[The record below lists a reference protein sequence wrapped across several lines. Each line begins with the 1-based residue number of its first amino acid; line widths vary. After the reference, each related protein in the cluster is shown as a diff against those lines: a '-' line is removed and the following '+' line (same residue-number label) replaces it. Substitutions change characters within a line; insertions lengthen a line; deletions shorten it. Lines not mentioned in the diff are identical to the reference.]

1 MMKRTENRPLPSGR
15 VSPVEVLIFGTV
27 LSLWGVV
34 HLFLFTN
41 PLTGFLGAATG
52 VSYLFLYTPLKRITS
67 FSTVVGAVPG
77 ALPPVMGW
85 TAVRN
90 EITVEAWVLFA
101 ILFLWQM
108 PHFLSLSWMYRRD
121 YARAGY
127 PMLAVLDE
135 DGSTISRQITLY
147 CSALIPA
154 TIASTLVGLTG
165 TLFLVVG
172 TLFSL
177 AFLVCGVFLLR
188 TRTVFWA
195 RRVFFASLLYLPLL
209 FIFMGIDKL

>member
-15 VSPVEVLIFGTV
+15 LSPGQVLLFGAV
-27 LSLWGVV
+27 LSIWGVA

-41 PLTGFLGAATG
+41 PLTGFLGAATS

-67 FSTVVGAVPG
+67 LSTVVGALPG

-90 EITVEAWVLFA
+90 EVTIEACILFA
-101 ILFLWQM
+101 VLFLWQM
-108 PHFLSLSWMYRRD
+108 PHFLSLSWMYRKD

-135 DGSTISRQITLY
+135 DGSTLSRQITLY

-165 TLFLVVG
+165 TMFLIGG
-172 TLFSL
+172 TLL
-177 AFLVCGVFLLR
+177 GVAGTLN
-188 TRTVFWA
+188 
-195 RRVFFASLLYLPLL
+195 SYEY
-209 FIFMGIDKL
+209 